1 MKKKISK
8 YFVAS
13 ISATVISA
21 AVVCAAVSCSS
32 VNSSTSSVKA
42 ISTKLSA
49 TNANKVDGNNYY
61 ANYGSVLTLK
71 TSNDNF
77 SNGTITYSFYCN
89 NNILVKQTKNSTY
102 QIVVNNQTP
111 SSYYVIAYVN
121 GVKEA
126 TSNTIKVIPLFD
138 ANKFSAA
145 IYENTNNNLQQVSMI
160 NDVNNTKSYSLIY
173 HVLYDTKI
181 FDAINSKVIWTINEQ
196 ISNNNTSTIDINNLK
211 PGINTISVTTSFTI
225 HNSNQ
230 TINIKPVTLIINVA
244 QLEITGNNVNNNQ
257 VTVNY
262 NGSVTLKLSDAS
274 LSTLTDNKI
283 INLTYQWYEINDE
296 KQTIKLNGETNNNL
310 SLTNLTNSGT
320 YYLVVSWTTNN
331 EVKTLTSNYIDV
343 NIHITNS
350 IGD

>member
-32 VNSSTSSVKA
+32 VNSSTSSVKT

-77 SNGTITYSFYCN
+77 SNGTVTYSFYCN
-89 NNILVKQTKNSTY
+89 NNILVKQAKNSTY
-102 QIVVNNQTP
+102 QIVVNQTP

-145 IYENTNNNLQQVSMI
+145 IYENTNNNLEQVSMI

-181 FDAINSKVIWTINEQ
+181 FNDINSK
-196 ISNNNTSTIDINNLK
+196 
-211 PGINTISVTTSFTI
+211 
-225 HNSNQ
+225 
-230 TINIKPVTLIINVA
+230 II
-244 QLEITGNNVNNNQ
+244 
-257 VTVNY
+257 
-262 NGSVTLKLSDAS
+262 
-274 LSTLTDNKI
+274 
-283 INLTYQWYEINDE
+283 
-296 KQTIKLNGETNNNL
+296 
-310 SLTNLTNSGT
+310 
-320 YYLVVSWTTNN
+320 
-331 EVKTLTSNYIDV
+331 
-343 NIHITNS
+343 
-350 IGD
+350 